1 MSADS
6 TLQTIKVA
14 AGVCLVCSILVCTAA
29 VVLEPKQTAN
39 KALDKMVN
47 ILIAGDLIEDGTDL
61 VQIYKENIKT
71 AFVEIE
77 SGRIIDPGEY
87 NEVLNPD
94 DYDIKSAAMNNE
106 YGILI
111 DAKKDLAGI
120 KRRPK
125 YMQIYE
131 VVDKDDNVKK
141 IILPVYGKGLW
152 STMYGF
158 LAIGNDLKTIE
169 GITFYEHGET
179 PGLGGE
185 IDNPKWKAI
194 WKGKKAFDDKGEVI
208 IEVIKGRVD
217 QTSPKS
223 GHQIDGLSGSTLTT
237 RGVDHTIK
245 YWLSDDG
252 YGPYIDKLRKG
263 TANEEI

>member
-6 TLQTIKVA
+6 TLKTIKVA
-14 AGVCLVCSILVCTAA
+14 VGVCFVCSILVCTAA
-29 VVLEPKQTAN
+29 VGLESRQTAN
-39 KALDKMVN
+39 KTLDRIVN
-47 ILIAGDLIEDGTDL
+47 ILIAGDLYEDGIDPL
-61 VQIYKENIKT
+61 QVYHESIKT
-71 AFVEIE
+71 SFVEIE
-77 SGRIIDPGEY
+77 SGRILDSGEY
-87 NEVLNPD
+87 NEVLDPE
-94 DYDIKSAAMNNE
+94 DYDIKSVAMDDE
-106 YGILI
+106 YGVRI
-111 DAKKDLAGI
+111 DSKKDLAGI

-131 VVDKDDNVKK
+131 VVDENDHVSKL
-141 IILPVYGKGLW
+141 ILPVYGKGLW

-185 IDNPKWKAI
+185 IDNPRWKAI
-194 WKGKKAFDDKGEVI
+194 WKGKKAFDDKGNVI

-217 QTSPKS
+217 QTNPSS
-223 GHQIDGLSGSTLTT
+223 AHQIDGLSGSTLTT
-237 RGVDHTIK
+237 RGVDYTIK

-252 YGPYIDKLRKG
+252 YGPYIEKLRKG